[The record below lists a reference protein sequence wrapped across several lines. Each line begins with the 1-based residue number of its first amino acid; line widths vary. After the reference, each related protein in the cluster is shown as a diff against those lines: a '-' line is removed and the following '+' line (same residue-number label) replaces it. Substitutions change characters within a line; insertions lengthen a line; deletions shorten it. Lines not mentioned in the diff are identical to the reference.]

1 MEIFFLSSFSTKV
14 DFLLL
19 FEDKWWKEVFFID
32 KIILLSAKCAQKLS
46 GYHK

>member
-1 MEIFFLSSFSTKV
+1 MEIFFLSSSSTKV

-32 KIILLSAKCAQKLS
+32 KIILLSEMYSKIKWIP
-46 GYHK
+46 